1 MIMPREDEKLPADYK
16 PSTDEE
22 YMNPRQLAYFRG
34 KLLEWRQSLLDESQR
49 TLEHLRNEGEGRS
62 VGDEADRASQETD
75 NILELR
81 TRDRYRKLVPKID
94 AALRRIDDG
103 SYGYCEDT
111 GEEIGLARL
120 EARPIATLSV
130 EAQEQREK
138 KQRQYSDEH

>member
-1 MIMPREDEKLPADYK
+1 MPREEEKLPPDYK
-16 PSTDEE
+16 PSPDEE
-22 YMNPRQLAYFRG
+22 YMNPRQLTYFRG

-62 VGDEADRASQETD
+62 VGDEADRASQESD

-138 KQRQYSDEH
+138 KQRQYNTEH